1 MMLVP
6 VNYSISLL
14 PFSLNTIDIEKIK
27 AVIDKQSR
35 DFLQVSIA
43 RILSWVWTGFEWDA
57 EVCCWGKSICILEQ
71 SVLCEDHYN
80 AHVAEPERDS
90 A

>member
-35 DFLQVSIA
+35 DFLQVS
-43 RILSWVWTGFEWDA
+43 ST
-57 EVCCWGKSICILEQ
+57 
-71 SVLCEDHYN
+71 
-80 AHVAEPERDS
+80 
-90 A
+90 